1 MNRLL
6 LSYILAVTCLTGC
19 ISSLPSSLF
28 AEFIDGGCTRFNQVL
43 VRNAAND
50 GSCSAGSNQTSF
62 TYRCTIDGANG
73 FITAHYV
80 SFGVRN
86 CVGNATRTIDVSNV
100 SVSAALCTSNGNNG
114 SIVSSSGWFT
124 VACGVQSNNA
134 SNDDSGEW
142 LFALIIAIIF
152 VVVGAAIALS
162 FIRKRHISS
171 EWTEAASR
179 QTHGDNERRMLSD
192 DDDYKISSIQRPSQY
207 TEQLRSP
214 LLDG

>member
-6 LSYILAVTCLTGC
+6 LDYIFAVICLTGC
-19 ISSLPSSLF
+19 VSSLPSSLF
-28 AEFIDGGCTRFNQVL
+28 AEYVDSGCTTFNQVL

-86 CVGNATRTIDVSNV
+86 CIGNATRTIDVSNV

-114 SIVSSSGWFT
+114 SIVSSGGWFA

-134 SNDDSGEW
+134 ANDDSGEW

-162 FIRKRHISS
+162 LIRKRRIAS
-171 EWTEAASR
+171 EWTETASR
-179 QTHGDNERRMLSD
+179 QTDTDNVRQWSD
-192 DDDYKISSIQRPSQY
+192 EDDYKITSIQRPSQY
-207 TEQLRSP
+207 TERLSSP